1 MISRSRK
8 KRVSLHS
15 VITSYSIH
23 YTKLYDFLIW
33 ISFIGFDGFVGR
45 ITTMKYIDVKWLHES
60 EAYPVRLK
68 SELNDQRFE
77 TRKLEFFRDGKVGFA
92 SANGATKGTDL
103 GLMVV
108 PDLEEINSDPQF
120 QGSEIGSQYVITSYS
135 IHYTKLYEA
144 SNRANIT
151 FNSVDFIILIY

>member
-1 MISRSRK
+1 
-8 KRVSLHS
+8 
-15 VITSYSIH
+15 
-23 YTKLYDFLIW
+23 
-33 ISFIGFDGFVGR
+33 
-45 ITTMKYIDVKWLHES
+45 MKYIDVKWLHES

-120 QGSEIGSQYVITSYS
+120 QGSEIGSQYFELLWSRHV
-135 IHYTKLYEA
+135 E
-144 SNRANIT
+144 R
-151 FNSVDFIILIY
+151 V